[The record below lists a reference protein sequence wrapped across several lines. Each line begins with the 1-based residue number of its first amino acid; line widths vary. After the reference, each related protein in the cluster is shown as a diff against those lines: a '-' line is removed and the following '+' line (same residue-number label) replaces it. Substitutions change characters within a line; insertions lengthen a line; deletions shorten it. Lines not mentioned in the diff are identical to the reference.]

1 MSSNSKTI
9 MWTGIVLI
17 IVTGVIHFIDAPD
30 TFSEAT
36 YKGILFSLNGI
47 GALVAAYGIF
57 RGANWGWLL
66 GLLVAGGALVGYAIS
81 RTVGLPGLEVESSW
95 LEPLGVL
102 SLIVEGIFVI
112 LAIKVLTDNSSK
124 IISTKQQ

>member
-1 MSSNSKTI
+1 
-9 MWTGIVLI
+9 MWAGIVLI
-17 IVTGVIHFIDAPD
+17 IITGIIHFIDAPD

-47 GALVAAYGIF
+47 GALIAAYGIF
-57 RGANWGWLL
+57 RGANWGWFL
-66 GLLVAGGALVGYAIS
+66 GLLVAGGAIIGYIIS

-95 LEPLGVL
+95 LEPLGVF
-102 SLIVEGIFVI
+102 SLIIEGVFVI

-124 IISTKQQ
+124 IVSK